1 VTAATGPDDVKALG
15 PTIVPVRDGLE
26 GYRRLVAGPNE
37 AHVVRTDLGGSPPGA
52 RLRALLCFV
61 QVSDLH
67 ITDAQSP
74 GRAEY
79 LNRLGDDDS
88 PVASFVGPIGTYRT
102 QESLTCQVAE
112 AMNVA
117 IRCLDGGPVTGAP
130 IAFAVATGDSAD
142 NAQANEIEASIGL
155 ITGGVDIT
163 PDSGDL
169 TQWEGVGGPD
179 AYDPRYWHPDGT
191 PAGGVEDR
199 PRARFGFPI
208 VPHLLDAARRRFPAT
223 GVGVP
228 WHPVYGNHDCLMA
241 GTVVPAPSLRRF
253 TRGRRKPS
261 GWPPG
266 VSPDDMVAFFGDTER
281 TNPNLKR
288 PFQGVPWRR
297 VGADPGR
304 DQLDRREWR
313 DAHDHRSA
321 RPVGA
326 PTYYGF
332 DAGAVRG
339 LVLDTVNINGG
350 WQGSIDAGQ
359 LAWLESQLEAG
370 SSRWVD
376 DRLFVLFSHHPLRN
390 LINAWAPGGEHL
402 ALADE
407 VEAVLERFGNLV
419 AWVDGHTHTHTIT
432 PHRSHPALGGGW
444 WEITT
449 ASHVDWPQ
457 QARLIELAEDL
468 DTGTVIVGTT
478 VIDHTGLV
486 DPRLGSLDE
495 VATLAGW
502 SRELA
507 ANDWQRS
514 GRAIEPVGR
523 GRPEDR
529 NVVLVSPV
537 LVPRAE
543 NSTGP
548 VGTVAPVSTG
558 PSRR

>member
-1 VTAATGPDDVKALG
+1 VTLLSGPDGVKALG
-15 PTIVPVRDGLE
+15 PTIVPVREGPA
-26 GYRRLVAGPNE
+26 GYRRLVVGPSE
-37 AHVVRTDLGGSPPGA
+37 PHLVRTDLGGGVPGR
-52 RLRALLCFV
+52 RLRPLLAFV

-102 QESLTCQVAE
+102 QESLTCQVAQ

-117 IRCLDGGPVTGAP
+117 LRRLDVGPVTGAP
-130 IAFAVATGDSAD
+130 VAFAVATGDSAD
-142 NAQANEIEASIGL
+142 NAQANEIEASIAL
-155 ITGGVDIT
+155 VAGGADVT

-169 TQWEGVGGPD
+169 TRWEGVGGAG

-191 PAGGVEDR
+191 PAGEVDDR
-199 PRARFGFPI
+199 PRATFGFPM
-208 VPHLLDAARRRFPAT
+208 VPGLLDAARGRFPAT

-241 GTVVPAPSLRRF
+241 GTVVAAPSLRRF

-266 VSPDDMVAFFGDTER
+266 VSPDDMVAFFGDAER

-288 PFQGVPWRR
+288 PFPGVPWRP
-297 VGADPGR
+297 VHADPARG
-304 DQLDRREWR
+304 QLDRQAWR

-326 PTYYGF
+326 PTFYGF

-339 LVLDTVNINGG
+339 LVLDTVNSNGG
-350 WQGSIDAGQ
+350 WQGSIDAEQ
-359 LAWLESQLEAG
+359 LAWLEAELEGG
-370 SSRWVD
+370 SSRWVDRDGSVREKEVD
-376 DRLFVLFSHHPLRN
+376 DRLFVLFSHHPLGC
-390 LINAWAPGGEHL
+390 LINAWAPGGEHR
-402 ALADE
+402 ALAAE
-407 VEAVLERFGNLV
+407 VQAVLDRFGNLV
-419 AWVDGHTHTHTIT
+419 AWVDGHTHTNTIT
-432 PHRSHPALGGGW
+432 PHRSHPAIGGGW

-457 QARLIELAEDL
+457 QARVIELAEDL
-468 DTGTVIVGTT
+468 DTGGVVVGCTI
-478 VIDHTGLV
+478 IDHTGLV
-486 DPRLGSLDE
+486 DPRQGALDE

-514 GRAIEPVGR
+514 GPGLEPRGR

-529 NVVLVSPV
+529 NALLVSPV
-537 LVPRAE
+537 LVPRAALAA
-543 NSTGP
+543 G
-548 VGTVAPVSTG
+548 VAS
-558 PSRR
+558 